1 MSIDRSLKS
10 KNSLVRHRNVLTR
23 SERLEAL
30 EEEER
35 WSKGDSVLALPK
47 VVHRKAVVSKKE
59 KAAAEEPI
67 QAATTLGPEAAAD
80 QAEQSEQSKARE
92 TRA

>member
-35 WSKGDSVLALPK
+35 WSKGDSVLSLPK

-59 KAAAEEPI
+59 KAAAEESSE
-67 QAATTLGPEAAAD
+67 AATTTGLEAASE
-80 QAEQSEQSKARE
+80 QAEQSEQSRARE
-92 TRA
+92 TKS